1 MSVLGRSWAPS
12 SKRAAASTP
21 FERSRDRSPARVLIA
36 DADPVSRHAL
46 EDMLR
51 HLGHPCDCAEDGE
64 QAYERYLTFRPDVV
78 IVESTMP
85 GLDVRELCRRIH
97 ESSHGRYCHV
107 ISIAA
112 HGGCDT
118 ARAGGRLGADDYI
131 TKPLRSSQLES
142 RLAAA
147 GPATA
152 FPSKLPVRDAE
163 LVGVARRDPLTGLG
177 NRLALSE
184 DLAALDARTRR
195 YGHSYCIASCELDR
209 REATDVPH
217 EQLSRDHWLM
227 AAAQAFREEC
237 HGADFAYRAGGEEIV
252 VVLPGRTLRAAGV
265 VLERIRRAVQVLAI
279 PESRAGSTRV
289 ATLSAGMAT
298 RESSPVESCREV
310 LARARAALAEA
321 AARGPDHVVVGT
333 GSLTRASNGIRAS
346 RALVPGVSA
355 SEQDRALFA
364 PGHRTAEAPAEGPKP
379 ATTSPVVPCNSRSP
393 A

>member
-1 MSVLGRSWAPS
+1 MSTLGQSWGPS

-51 HLGHPCDCAEDGE
+51 HLGHPCDCAEDGK

-85 GLDVRELCRRIH
+85 GLDVRELCGRIH

-107 ISIAA
+107 ISIVA
-112 HGGCDT
+112 HDGCDT
-118 ARAGGRLGADDYI
+118 ARAGGRLDADDHI
-131 TKPLRSSQLES
+131 TKPLRLSQLES

-163 LVGVARRDPLTGLG
+163 LVGVAQRDPLTGLG

-184 DLAALDARTRR
+184 ALAALDARTRR
-195 YGHSYCIASCELDR
+195 YGHSYCLRRASLTA
-209 REATDVPH
+209 ATDVPH
-217 EQLSRDHWLM
+217 ERLSRDHWLM

-237 HGADFAYRAGGEEIV
+237 HGAGFAYRAGGEEIV
-252 VVLPGRTLRAAGV
+252 VVLPGRTLR
-265 VLERIRRAVQVLAI
+265 
-279 PESRAGSTRV
+279 
-289 ATLSAGMAT
+289 
-298 RESSPVESCREV
+298 
-310 LARARAALAEA
+310 
-321 AARGPDHVVVGT
+321 
-333 GSLTRASNGIRAS
+333 
-346 RALVPGVSA
+346 
-355 SEQDRALFA
+355 
-364 PGHRTAEAPAEGPKP
+364 EAPAEEPKP
-379 ATTSPVVPCNSRSP
+379 ATSPVVPCNSRRP